1 MGSKQYNV
9 LWVVLLA
16 FTLSACSLVPQRPD
30 VDTPTER
37 LGEAYVGIA
46 AGYNTAA
53 QALERGSITVET
65 AEDIQSALEDAEATA
80 ETASNLI
87 SAGED
92 PQQKLEALE
101 RTLMAVTRRLEEQ
114 TNE

>member
-1 MGSKQYNV
+1 MLSRTYNV

-16 FTLSACSLVPQRPD
+16 FALSACSLAPERPE

-46 AGYNTAA
+46 AAYNTTA
-53 QALERGSITVET
+53 QVLERGDITVET
-65 AEDIQSALEDAEATA
+65 AEDIQSTLEDAEATA
-80 ETASNLI
+80 STASSLI

-92 PQQKLEALE
+92 PERKLVALE
-101 RTLMAVTRRLEEQ
+101 GTLMAVQRRLEEQ